1 MKLKPIIAAAGL
13 ALSASTA
20 SAEMLSKSEQYYV
33 ANSVSG
39 VFVAMICDAKI
50 KEGAMTDIAD
60 RLGIDDG
67 LRKAVVA
74 AMFAQMKS
82 PYERGDLVPAVTR
95 LVNEVE
101 EMVASEITGPSKKAG
116 CAKWVKILRD
126 NGVLLEKC
134 GWRWPRRSYARTAS
148 TPSS

>member
-1 MKLKPIIAAAGL
+1 MKLKSIITAAAL

-20 SAEMLSKSEQYYV
+20 SAEILSKSEQFYI

-39 VFVAMICDAKI
+39 LFVSTICDAKI

-95 LVNEVE
+95 LVNEVG
-101 EMVASEITGPSKKAG
+101 EMIASDITGPSKKAG
-116 CAKWVKILRD
+116 CAKWIKILRD
-126 NGVLLEKC
+126 NGVLEK
-134 GWRWPRRSYARTAS
+134 
-148 TPSS
+148 